1 MPEKKGNLYLISGL
15 IIGMLFGLIY
25 SWVIDPVEFI
35 DAAPSALSPEY
46 KAEYRELIALSYA
59 ANKDIGRAN
68 ARLALLNEEDQ
79 ILLLGAQGQ
88 QLQADTAKIRQARAV
103 LMLAEDLQEYILNGS
118 TSFVVTDNTAVP
130 EIGSTDSSGEK
141 QVVENP
147 TAEVAAT
154 PANEDNTS
162 SNTSSEPKNEGIF
175 QLDQQMEVCD
185 PNLPQGLL
193 QVVVVDSQDNPIP
206 GVRGTVYWEEGN
218 DYFYTGLYPDLGDG
232 YGDYVMKDNIIYKLQ
247 IGQGSTLIEK
257 ISSPICKAENGKE
270 YFGSLWMKF
279 IRLE

>member
-15 IIGMLFGLIY
+15 IVGLLFGLIY

-35 DAAPSALSPEY
+35 DAAPSALSNES
-46 KAEYRELIALSYA
+46 KAEYRELIAMAYS
-59 ANKDIGRAN
+59 ANHDIGRAN

-79 ILLLGAQGQ
+79 VLLLGAQGQ
-88 QLQADTAKIRQARAV
+88 QLQADTTKIRQARAV
-103 LMLAEDLQEYILNGS
+103 LLLAEDLQQYILNGPA
-118 TSFVVTDNTAVP
+118 SFVVRDETTAPEANTTDATVEGQATETVALSSADPQTAANTI
-130 EIGSTDSSGEK
+130 E
-141 QVVENP
+141 
-147 TAEVAAT
+147 
-154 PANEDNTS
+154 
-162 SNTSSEPKNEGIF
+162 NTSSEPKNEGIF
-175 QLDQQMEVCD
+175 QLDGQMDVCD

-193 QVVVVDSQDNPIP
+193 QVVVVDSQETPIP

-232 YGDYVMKDNIIYKLQ
+232 YGDYVMRDNVTYKLQ

-257 ISSPICKAENGKE
+257 ITPPVCTAENGKE
-270 YFGSLWMKF
+270 YYGSLWMKF